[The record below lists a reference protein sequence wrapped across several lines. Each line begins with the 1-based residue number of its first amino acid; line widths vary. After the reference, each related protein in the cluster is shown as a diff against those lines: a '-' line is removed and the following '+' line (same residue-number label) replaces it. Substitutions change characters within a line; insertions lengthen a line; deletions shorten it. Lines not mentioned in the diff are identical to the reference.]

1 MHFGLRFGEM
11 SDFTSSAL
19 FFQGDLFYGGA
30 NALDQTANTLSPS
43 SSQPLRSNQLRRPPF
58 QQQFQQSQQLNF
70 GGLTDSFTGLLG
82 GQNGRPSYK
91 PPSQGQSQRPS
102 YNPGGFN
109 SGGNPDEDVI
119 TVNSQPDVVVNA
131 RAPNNVDQGLQQQL
145 QQLQLQQLML
155 QQQQQQQRQ
164 VRQQQQQQ
172 TTVVRAPMQT
182 GMRVKDMRRGPKIQ
196 QCEERFTQLV
206 GDIFIG
212 NELVPVSVLHV

>member
-1 MHFGLRFGEM
+1 MRFGLRFGEK

-82 GQNGRPSYK
+82 GQRPSYN

-145 QQLQLQQLML
+145 QQLQLQQLIASKKAGL
-155 QQQQQQQRQ
+155 VKFLESTRERQ
-164 VRQQQQQQ
+164 
-172 TTVVRAPMQT
+172 
-182 GMRVKDMRRGPKIQ
+182 K
-196 QCEERFTQLV
+196 C
-206 GDIFIG
+206 
-212 NELVPVSVLHV
+212 S